1 MRVVSGTAASHALL
15 VEVDMA
21 KTWDGKFSNLKIS
34 EQAFPELFREL
45 ESLHHKERSDRLRSL
60 AMLGLYSLHFM
71 GQNREGSPALVPQ
84 PSPQESE
91 PHSDTGHTPRLKEA
105 QNELKG
111 RLLGSV

>member
-1 MRVVSGTAASHALL
+1 MS
-15 VEVDMA
+15 

-60 AMLGLYSLHFM
+60 AMLGLYSLNFM
-71 GQNREGSPALVPQ
+71 SQNKESLPVLV
-84 PSPQESE
+84 SHSSSKE
-91 PHSDTGHTPRLKEA
+91 PEIHSDTEHTLKLKEA
-105 QNELKG
+105 QTELKG